1 MTNSQNFHGKFE
13 KAMECFVND
22 IKAYFQR
29 LLPLFF
35 IHQSFIAMSLLS
47 RYVKKN
53 ALLSITAAVLGLWL
67 LQTLFAYL
75 AELENLTDSYQI
87 TDALRYIFYKS
98 PYFLEQFI
106 PTGALLGAVVGLGL
120 LANNSEI
127 VVMRASG
134 VSSFKIVSWVMQ
146 PALIFVL
153 IALMINQF
161 VLPTSNHMAQ
171 MVSSGHTDNNMT
183 SVTGYWTIQPTQAT
197 SGNATGQDVLFIDY
211 ADSDGNIGLVKR
223 WHFDAT
229 GNLLSATLARGGHYI
244 GSRPAQFT
252 KPSPPS
258 DGSPR
263 LQHQWQLSDVSQI
276 NIGMA
281 VNQSSVDKSNVNQSN
296 VDKRN
301 NAFESNKNRDVL
313 TLPIEPKS
321 VYLLTRNPDDLSLTQ
336 LLAHRTFMDSQQ
348 KRSLRHELA
357 FWQKLLSPLSIL
369 ALVLVACSFVF
380 GSLRQHSLGLR
391 IVMALLFGLLFS
403 YLQDLVGYVALA
415 TGVSPLLMV
424 LMPIVAISV
433 LGMYLLER
441 QR

>member
-1 MTNSQNFHGKFE
+1 MPRH
-13 KAMECFVND
+13 M
-22 IKAYFQR
+22 R
-29 LLPLFF
+29 LLS
-35 IHQSFIAMSLLS
+35 Q
-47 RYVKKN
+47 YVKKN

-75 AELENLTDSYQI
+75 AELENLSDNYQI
-87 TDALRYIFYKS
+87 ADALQYIFYKS

-153 IALMINQF
+153 IALAINQF

-171 MVSSGHTDNNMT
+171 MVSNGHTNSSMT
-183 SVTGYWTIQPTQAT
+183 SVTGYWTIQPTQVT
-197 SGNATGQDVLFIDY
+197 NGKATGQEVLFIDY

-223 WHFDAT
+223 WRFDAT

-244 GSRPAQFT
+244 GSQPAKSLS
-252 KPSPPS
+252 KPLSVSASSPS
-258 DGSPR
+258 
-263 LQHQWQLSDVSQI
+263 LQHQWQLSNISQVDI
-276 NIGMA
+276 A
-281 VNQSSVDKSNVNQSN
+281 HAPNQGTHNQGNKAHETNKSQDILS
-296 VDKRN
+296 
-301 NAFESNKNRDVL
+301 
-313 TLPIEPKS
+313 LPIEPKS
-321 VYLLTRNPDDLSLTQ
+321 VYLLTRNPEDLSLTQ
-336 LLAHRTFMDSQQ
+336 LFAHHSFMDSQK

-357 FWQKLLSPLSIL
+357 FWQKMLSPLSIL

-403 YLQDLVGYVALA
+403 YWQDLMGYVALA